1 MTRKEI
7 DSKLQGMLNK
17 TYTYGTHA
25 HCITRYECDDEKER
39 VYIYTDRKGVDP
51 FNRTYGDLNLFLKE
65 WKPINDLVPATAEIT
80 PVNNTIKQLQQI
92 LLENINKVRA
102 DANYIPQAKS
112 INNNVNSIINLAK
125 IQVMMMRRGD

>member
-7 DSKLQGMLNK
+7 DSTLQGMLNK
-17 TYTYGTHA
+17 NYYYGTHA
-25 HCITRYECDDEKER
+25 HCITKYECDDDKER

-51 FNRTYGDLNLFLKE
+51 FNRTYGDLKIFLKE
-65 WKPINDLVPATAEIT
+65 WKPINDLVPATQEMA
-80 PVNNTIKQLQQI
+80 PVNNTIKQLQEI
-92 LLENINKVRA
+92 LLENIEKVRT

-125 IQVMMMRRGD
+125 IQVMMLKNGK